1 MEKQQGMR
9 LNDQICGTNGNSRI
23 HVDLGGEIRN
33 AEKKIK
39 DLECQI
45 HENLQRMEGK
55 RKDWEPENDRFTRR
69 VLFIVL
75 GLVVAAMLAYWSWA

>member
-1 MEKQQGMR
+1 MR

-23 HVDLGGEIRN
+23 HVDLGDEIRN

-39 DLECQI
+39 DLERQI
-45 HENLQRMEGK
+45 QENLWRMEAK
-55 RKDWEPENDRFTRR
+55 RKEWETENARLSRR

-75 GLVVAAMLAYWSWA
+75 GLVVVAMLAYWYWA

>member
-9 LNDQICGTNGNSRI
+9 LNDQIHGTNGDSR
-23 HVDLGGEIRN
+23 VNRDLDDELGQIQER
-33 AEKKIK
+33 IK
-39 DLECQI
+39 DWDRQI

-55 RKDWEPENDRFTRR
+55 RKDWESENDRFTRR

-75 GLVVAAMLAYWSWA
+75 GLVAAAMVVYSYWA

>member
-1 MEKQQGMR
+1 MR
-9 LNDQICGTNGNSRI
+9 LNDQICGTNGKSRI
-23 HVDLGGEIRN
+23 HVDLGDEIRN

-39 DLECQI
+39 DLERQI

-55 RKDWEPENDRFTRR
+55 RKDWESENDRFTRR

-75 GLVVAAMLAYWSWA
+75 GLVAAAMVVYSYWA